1 MWVTALVPV
10 TDLSQPTVLAHAPEE
25 LTRGRLRRIG
35 EGIGKVVYASEHWV
49 VKRERTNTE
58 IIALIALWKLLR
70 KLERL
75 LPKAI
80 GKRLVDRPARQI
92 RFMRVLMQA
101 VILVVPRS
109 LWFMTHIGDMWRL
122 YVTRDER
129 GEKLAHE
136 RLLGTKLIPEK
147 ITFPP
152 VRVHVGG
159 WLGWLEVSEAAER
172 VETTL
177 LQRISDAAQAG
188 LYDQVEDWLQR
199 FLDLRQNGWRRGLF
213 SVDAHL
219 KNFGVTGDRV
229 VLLDAGGLT
238 DRWEEIEKRLA
249 FEAQKGEPHARL
261 GLGPILADRPDI
273 AQRFNDRWRATV
285 NVERVLHH
293 WPSQPAA

>member
-1 MWVTALVPV
+1 M

-49 VKRERTNTE
+49 VKRERSNTE

-70 KLERL
+70 KLERM
-75 LPKAI
+75 LPKRL
-80 GKRLVDRPARQI
+80 GQRLVDRPARQI
-92 RFMRVLMQA
+92 RFFRVLMQPLI
-101 VILVVPRS
+101 VVVPRS

-122 YVTRDER
+122 YTTRDQQ
-129 GEKLAHE
+129 GEKLADE
-136 RLLGTKLIPEK
+136 RLRGSSLIPAK
-147 ITFPP
+147 IMFPP
-152 VRVHVGG
+152 VRVRVGG
-159 WLGWLEVSEAAER
+159 WPGWLEVSEAVER

-177 LQRISDAAQAG
+177 LQRISDVAKAG
-188 LYDQVEDWLQR
+188 RFEEVEDWLQR
-199 FLDLRQNGWRRGLF
+199 FLDLRQNGWRHGLF

-238 DRWEEIEKRLA
+238 DRFEDVEKRLA
-249 FEAQKGEPHARL
+249 FESQTGDPHARL
-261 GLGPILADRPDI
+261 GLAPILAERPDI

-285 NVERVLHH
+285 NIERVLHH
-293 WPSQPAA
+293 WPDQPAA